1 MKKRS
6 TLYIIILFLITISS
20 NHNPIYA
27 SDNLTASFTASIS
40 EDPDKDEIIQVLK
53 NKHKAEKSDAKITK
67 DIIESLEKKDADD
80 NDKNSFLGVQYY
92 DDDFLKLLFR
102 FSFNLLAIII
112 IVRMI
117 YYPIAKRK
125 DYLFTYIMISILV
138 FFICFTLKKFEL
150 GLGMALGLFAIFGII
165 RYRTD
170 PIPIKEMTYL
180 FIVIGISV
188 INALSNKKMS
198 YAELMLT
205 NTIIIFATYGME
217 RLWLLRHESRKVITY
232 EKIDMIVPEN
242 HETLKTDLEQ
252 RTGLSISRFEIGK
265 INFLND
271 TVQIFIYY
279 YKDDQTGNFK
289 DEGISNEN

>member
-6 TLYIIILFLITISS
+6 TIYCILFLIITTCFNDKS
-20 NHNPIYA
+20 IYA
-27 SDNLTASFTASIS
+27 SDELSASMITASIS
-40 EDPDKDEIIQVLK
+40 ENPDDEEIIQVLK
-53 NKHKAEKSDAKITK
+53 TKYKLEKSDAKITK
-67 DIIESLEKKDADD
+67 EVIESIEGKSKND
-80 NDKNSFLGVQYY
+80 NKEQDSFLGIQYY

-102 FSFNLLAIII
+102 FSFNLLAILI

-198 YAELMLT
+198 YAELLLT
-205 NTIIIFATYGME
+205 NSIIIFATYGME

-232 EKIDMIVPEN
+232 EKIDMIIPEN
-242 HETLKTDLEQ
+242 HELLKTDLEK

-279 YKDDQTGNFK
+279 YKDDQVGDFK
-289 DEGISNEN
+289 D